1 METSPH
7 TSWDELITQVPRKRF
22 IPDVIWRWESERV
35 GNVQVPVNRHKNAP
49 AWEELADLDA
59 PVTIQVDYGKL
70 DEDGSGW
77 EPTSFC
83 PDHTV
88 TQRMLAALIP
98 APGMRV
104 LEIGTGSGW
113 TAALMAAAGAEVT
126 SIEIDPE
133 LAHAARGK
141 LAGRAGNVTV
151 ITGDG
156 EEGWPA
162 GAPYDALIASVGTWR
177 VLPAWVEQ
185 TRVGGRLVVPLTGDW
200 YPPGLA
206 VLERTNDGAVGRL
219 GGPAAFDVLRGQ
231 APHRIRGVDFT
242 IPMGP
247 GRTTDVHPFDLL
259 KDVAAA
265 TAIGQRVSGITQA
278 WSAAPGSRAGTL
290 WFYAED
296 SWATLSTLEG
306 PPYQVSQ
313 AGPRRLYDEVE
324 AGYLWWVQQGRPGI
338 DAWRVAVD
346 RTGQQR
352 LYLEV

>member
-1 METSPH
+1 MDTSPVGD
-7 TSWDELITQVPRKRF
+7 WDELIKQVPRRRF
-22 IPDVIWRWESERV
+22 IPDVVWRRQVDRV
-35 GNVQVPVNRHKNAP
+35 GNEQVPVDRNRNAA
-49 AWEELADLDA
+49 AWEDLVTIDA

-77 EPTSFC
+77 ERTSFC
-83 PDHTV
+83 PDHPV
-88 TQRMLAALIP
+88 TRRMFEVLRP
-98 APGMRV
+98 SPGMRV

-113 TAALMAAAGAEVT
+113 FAALVAAAGAEVT

-133 LAHAARGK
+133 LAHGARGR
-141 LAGRAGNVTV
+141 LAGTATV

-156 EEGWPA
+156 EEGWAA
-162 GAPYDALIASVGTWR
+162 GAPYDAVIVSVGTWR

-200 YPPGLA
+200 YPPGIA
-206 VLERTNDGAVGRL
+206 MLERTPDGATGRL
-219 GGPAAFDVLRGQ
+219 AGPAAFDVLRGQ

-247 GRTTDVHPFDLL
+247 GRSTDVHPYDLL
-259 KDVAAA
+259 SDPASA

-278 WSAAPGSRAGTL
+278 WSAAPGSRTGTL
-290 WFYAED
+290 WFYASD

-306 PPYQVSQ
+306 PPYPVSQ

-324 AGYLWWVQQGRPGI
+324 AGYLWWIEQGRPGV

-346 RTGQQR
+346 RNGQQR
-352 LYLEV
+352 LYLET

>member
-1 METSPH
+1 MDTS
-7 TSWDELITQVPRKRF
+7 SFSGWDELIAQVPRRRF
-22 IPDVIWRWESERV
+22 IPDVIWRREAERI
-35 GNVQVPVNRHKNAP
+35 GNEQVPVSRNNNAA

-88 TQRMLAALIP
+88 TRRMLEAL
-98 APGMRV
+98 APSPGLRV

-113 TAALMAAAGAEVT
+113 FAALMAAAGAEVT

-133 LAHAARGK
+133 LAHAARVR
-141 LAGRAGNVTV
+141 LAGTATV

-156 EEGWPA
+156 EDGWPA
-162 GAPYDALIASVGTWR
+162 GAPYDAVIASVGTR
-177 VLPAWVEQ
+177 KVLPSWVEQ

-206 VLERTNDGAVGRL
+206 VLDRAQDGAIGRL
-219 GGPAAFDVLRGQ
+219 AGPAAFDVLRGQ

-242 IPMGP
+242 LPMTP
-247 GRTTDVHPFDLL
+247 GRTTDVHPYDLL
-259 KDVAAA
+259 RDPAAA
-265 TAIGQRVSGITQA
+265 VAIGQRVSGVTQA
-278 WSAAPGSRAGTL
+278 WTAAPGSRAGTL
-290 WFYAED
+290 WFYAMD

-306 PPYQVSQ
+306 LPYQVSQ
-313 AGPRRLYDEVE
+313 AGTRRIYDEVE
-324 AGYLWWVQQGRPGI
+324 AAYTCWLQQGRPGVE
-338 DAWRVAVD
+338 AWRVGINRA
-346 RTGQQR
+346 GEQR
-352 LYLEV
+352 LYLGA